1 MLLRVKRGHREVP
14 GLRQKDRPSTEQVG
28 LCFHYAFE
36 FRTLN
41 GSRTCQTPWSVFQ
54 DGSEGP
60 PTKKRQIC
68 GPHQRGCSLYETAQ
82 IPVPAEA
89 RNRRLPRASS
99 RKLHSSPRSGKN
111 GSSREETVDCS
122 SESAQQRQGVLAD
135 RPNPSRQ
142 TLCLNHRRQLR
153 EPLRLLLHSFTY
165 F

>member
-1 MLLRVKRGHREVP
+1 MIK
-14 GLRQKDRPSTEQVG
+14 STYTNYTSTNNNY
-28 LCFHYAFE
+28 L
-36 FRTLN
+36 
-41 GSRTCQTPWSVFQ
+41 
-54 DGSEGP
+54 EGP

-153 EPLRLLLHSFTY
+153 EPLRLLLHSYGGPRPAVRPAQLDNSPTGLSPSTAY
-165 F
+165 GPSQGVLGPVVEPR